1 MARVYIS
8 GGITNVPDYRIR
20 FAEAKTLLL
29 IRGYE
34 VVNPATV
41 CESLPTS
48 FTHEQYMKVCMALLE
63 CCDTIY
69 MLNGWGKSKGAQ
81 AECEWALFHGLK
93 ILTEDKDGEVG

>member
-29 IRGYE
+29 SRGYD

-41 CESLPTS
+41 CESLVG
-48 FTHEQYMKVCMALLE
+48 FTHEEYMKVCMALLS
-63 CCDTIY
+63 CCDIIY
-69 MLNGWGKSKGAQ
+69 MLHGWDTSIGAK
-81 AECEWALFHGLK
+81 AELEWAMFHGLG
-93 ILTEDKDGEVG
+93 IMSEDKDG